1 MHRKLEK
8 ARVEKT
14 EMVES
19 REREEKREKRKNA
32 AGEQALLL
40 SEEERFHC

>member
-1 MHRKLEK
+1 MHRQLEK

-14 EMVES
+14 EMVE
-19 REREEKREKRKNA
+19 RERRKEKRGKNA